1 MEENKEKQE
10 KLSYEELEKRFYQ
23 VAENNRKLYQQLQ
36 SNYIENLFRR
46 LDYLFKVVENS
57 MSFTTEFV
65 DKCVKE
71 IVTMMTVDNKEE
83 EEPVEE

>member
-23 VAENNRKLYQQLQ
+23 VVENNRKLYQQLQ
-36 SNYIENLFRR
+36 STYIDNLFKR

-57 MSFTTEFV
+57 MSFSTEFV
-65 DKCVKE
+65 DKCTKE
-71 IVTMMTVDNKEE
+71 IETMITVDNKDEE
-83 EEPVEE
+83 LIKE